1 MSFINLTANFSLLV
15 SVLER
20 GVRALERLAGP
31 DPEFAEPPRKKRGPE
46 SIVQYGNEE
55 REWAKEHFRSQ
66 IHEQGFPPEREES
79 LLKVSLKRYDY
90 EMRHQ
95 NPNDAEQ
102 E

>member
-1 MSFINLTANFSLLV
+1 MALINVNANFSVLISL
-15 SVLER
+15 LER
-20 GVRALERLAGP
+20 IAHAVERYVGP
-31 DPEFAEPPRKKRGPE
+31 DLASAPSVKKRGPE

-55 REWAKEHFRSQ
+55 REWAKGHFRSQ
-66 IHEQGFPPEREES
+66 IYEQGFAKDREES
-79 LLKVSLKRYDY
+79 LLKVALKRYDY